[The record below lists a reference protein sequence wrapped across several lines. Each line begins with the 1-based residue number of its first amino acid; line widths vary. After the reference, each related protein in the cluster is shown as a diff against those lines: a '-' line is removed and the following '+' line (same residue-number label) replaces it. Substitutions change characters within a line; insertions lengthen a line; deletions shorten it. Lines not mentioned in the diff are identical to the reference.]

1 MGLDSGVLTQD
12 GPALRGAL
20 LGLSVLVVL
29 REKRPQIAGFFLVLD
44 AGEYHL
50 GAGNLRLRVLDVVLE
65 FGLAPGDA
73 GILVSVRIGK
83 ARGRAG
89 LAAIEPVELR
99 ADLVL
104 GAFAD
109 RVTGHAFVE
118 RRLAGGGVLRQ
129 RGRGG

>member
-50 GAGNLRLRVLDVVLE
+50 GTGDLRLRGLDVVLE

-73 GILVSVRIGK
+73 GILVGVRIGII
-83 ARGRAG
+83 RRRAG
-89 LAAIEPVELR
+89 LAAVQPIELR

-118 RRLAGGGVLRQ
+118 RRL
-129 RGRGG
+129 